1 MNLTNFGFFPDITV
15 LSPPH
20 LLCSQ
25 LTIGIL
31 QAADLMSMDSG
42 GTSDPYVKV
51 QLLPE
56 KKKKFDTKVHK
67 KTLNPVFNETFV
79 FKVSL
84 VSMCGDGTGPLLRK
98 SCASL
103 LYSYAAVNTERD
115 RVQKFMNDLEQVFL
129 YEPSCTNNHPNPLP
143 CLSLTVCKCGTNCVL
158 SGCSGC
164 VYSLVCETLQCMLLF
179 AFLPSRLIKPA
190 ETLPL
195 GHAGSSACLQICRSK
210 CRRVF
215 SHVFVKVYTYELLTT
230 FEF

>member
-84 VSMCGDGTGPLLRK
+84 VSMCGDRTGPLLRK

-103 LYSYAAVNTERD
+103 LYSYAAV
-115 RVQKFMNDLEQVFL
+115 KFRHL
-129 YEPSCTNNHPNPLP
+129 
-143 CLSLTVCKCGTNCVL
+143 
-158 SGCSGC
+158 
-164 VYSLVCETLQCMLLF
+164 
-179 AFLPSRLIKPA
+179 
-190 ETLPL
+190 
-195 GHAGSSACLQICRSK
+195 
-210 CRRVF
+210 
-215 SHVFVKVYTYELLTT
+215 
-230 FEF
+230 